1 MTNSDYLIRAAI
13 KKLSEKLN
21 QTFLEK
27 FEEAASVAQ
36 EMPVFLKKELE
47 VLIDEVFQEAK
58 KMEED
63 DNNNSPS
70 SENETNQINTI
81 SECNQEI
88 KEINLRLEILNSKF
102 KN

>member
-58 KMEED
+58 KMEEE
-63 DNNNSPS
+63 DNNSS
-70 SENETNQINTI
+70 FSENETNQINTI
-81 SECNQEI
+81 SKCDQEI
-88 KEINLRLEILNSKF
+88 KEINLRLEILNSQF

>member
-47 VLIDEVFQEAK
+47 VLIDEVFKEAK

-63 DNNNSPS
+63 DNNSS
-70 SENETNQINTI
+70 FSENGTNQINTI
-81 SECNQEI
+81 SECDQEI
-88 KEINLRLEILNSKF
+88 KEINLRLEILNRKF

>member
-58 KMEED
+58 KMEEE
-63 DNNNSPS
+63 DNNSS
-70 SENETNQINTI
+70 FSENETNQINTI
-81 SECNQEI
+81 SECDQEI
-88 KEINLRLEILNSKF
+88 KEINLRLEILNRKF

>member
-36 EMPVFLKKELE
+36 EMPVFLKKEFE

-58 KMEED
+58 KMEEE
-63 DNNNSPS
+63 DNNSS
-70 SENETNQINTI
+70 FSENETNQINTI
-81 SECNQEI
+81 SECDQEI
-88 KEINLRLEILNSKF
+88 KEINLRLEILNRQF

>member
-63 DNNNSPS
+63 DNNSSS

-81 SECNQEI
+81 SECDQEI
-88 KEINLRLEILNSKF
+88 KEINLRLEILNREF

>member
-58 KMEED
+58 KMEKD
-63 DNNNSPS
+63 DSNSSS

-81 SECNQEI
+81 SECDQEI
-88 KEINLRLEILNSKF
+88 KEINLRLEILNRQF

>member
-58 KMEED
+58 KMEEE
-63 DNNNSPS
+63 DNNSS
-70 SENETNQINTI
+70 FSENETNQINTI
-81 SECNQEI
+81 SECDQEI
-88 KEINLRLEILNSKF
+88 KEINLRLEILNRQF

>member
-63 DNNNSPS
+63 NNNSSS
-70 SENETNQINTI
+70 SENETNQISTI
-81 SECNQEI
+81 SECDQEI
-88 KEINLRLEILNSKF
+88 KEINLRLEILNREF

>member
-63 DNNNSPS
+63 DSNSSS

-81 SECNQEI
+81 SECDQEI
-88 KEINLRLEILNSKF
+88 KEINLRLEILNREF

>member
-63 DNNNSPS
+63 DNNSSS

-81 SECNQEI
+81 SECDQEI

>member
-63 DNNNSPS
+63 DNNSSS

-81 SECNQEI
+81 SECDQEI
-88 KEINLRLEILNSKF
+88 KEINLRLEILNRQF

>member
-58 KMEED
+58 KMEKD
-63 DNNNSPS
+63 DSNSS
-70 SENETNQINTI
+70 SSQNETNQINTI
-81 SECNQEI
+81 SQCDHEI
-88 KEINLRLEILNSKF
+88 KEINLRLEILNREF